1 MKFFLDN
8 LLRSPD
14 DNGGGGAPPA
24 PGATPPAATPPP
36 VAAGTPPA
44 PSAGAP
50 PADAAAAAAALAAP
64 VEIYKPEGVPD
75 NMIGKTDRE
84 TADNMAKALK
94 GYRERDS
101 QNVVPDKVE
110 AYADFGADIAP
121 EVKPHLET
129 LAKDP
134 LFERMTAFALEKHVP
149 LPIFQG
155 LTKNF
160 LSVAAEMGMMEP
172 PIDVAA
178 ERLALTPQTHR
189 HLPEP
194 EQKAAREQ
202 RMNDNFAYLDQ
213 MATTPAD
220 KGGLSKETVEHVK
233 MMLGDTAKGHEF
245 IEFFRAK
252 SGGGTG
258 PYMGG
263 GAPNGGDPRAALAAR
278 AGLPENTWGNP
289 KFSQA
294 SYDALQADYQKL
306 IPND

>member
-14 DNGGGGAPPA
+14 DNGGGG
-24 PGATPPAATPPP
+24 GGGGDPAA
-36 VAAGTPPA
+36 AAAAAAANPNPA
-44 PSAGAP
+44 ASPSAGDP
-50 PADAAAAAAALAAP
+50 SADAAAAAAALAAP
-64 VEIYKPEGVPD
+64 VDLYKPEGVPD

-134 LFERMTAFALEKHVP
+134 LFERMTAFALESRVP
-149 LPIFQG
+149 LPVFQG
-155 LTKNF
+155 MTKQF

-178 ERLALTPQTHR
+178 ERLALTPEMHR
-189 HLPEP
+189 HLPEA
-194 EQKAAREQ
+194 EQKTAREQ

-220 KGGLSKETVEHVK
+220 KGGLAKETIEHVK

-278 AGLPENTWGNP
+278 AGLPENTWGNS